1 MTVFGVS
8 AVWLPVTDLE
18 RAVEFYTERLGL
30 DGHRHGDNW
39 AEVDANGL
47 RIGLNAN
54 RSERPE
60 GDGGAVV
67 AFQPE
72 GGLEQA
78 VDELGGRGVEFA
90 GEITEHPWGR
100 IATFKDP
107 DGNDLQLYE
116 PPSS

>member
-8 AVWLPVTDLE
+8 AVWLPVTDLD
-18 RAVEFYTERLGL
+18 RSVEFYTERLGL
-30 DGHRHGDNW
+30 ERQKHGDSW
-39 AEVDANGL
+39 AEMNANGL

-54 RSERPE
+54 GSERPVGE
-60 GDGGAVV
+60 GGAVV
-67 AFQPE
+67 AFQSE
-72 GGLEQA
+72 GGIEQA
-78 VDELGGRGVEFA
+78 VEELSGGGVQFA

-116 PPSS
+116 APSS